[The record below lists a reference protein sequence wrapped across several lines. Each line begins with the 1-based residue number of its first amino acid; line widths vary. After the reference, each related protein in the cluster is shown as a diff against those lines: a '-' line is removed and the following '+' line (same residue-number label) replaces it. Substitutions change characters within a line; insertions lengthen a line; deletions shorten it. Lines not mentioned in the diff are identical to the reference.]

1 MQALDEEYLKVDMQ
15 YGGIDQRK
23 IFMFAREYLPK
34 IGYARR
40 IEIMTPLIPAL
51 SAGGKMSSSEKG
63 SKIDLADSEEE
74 VNKKIKNAFCPEG
87 IAENNGILAFV
98 KYVIMPLKLDSEKEF
113 IINRPEKF
121 GGDIKFKDYDSLE
134 KAAIA
139 GGFSQVLIQP
149 NTDPLLDTNET
160 HALHE
165 KLSARKKVTFYR
177 TTSLF
182 GKAKPD
188 GKKIL
193 CYSTDGISYSYGD
206 LVNAFRSQ
214 RKALVMDHSQ
224 MHEFEGIFYE
234 GTRTELP
241 RRPITNEAVAIYRTV
256 MTGVEY
262 GFCKFHIQHVST
274 KPALELI
281 SFLKK
286 TFQLTCEVTPH
297 HLLLSNESIDTVNKK
312 VNPPLTSAVLYPIS
326 FKVNTSSSEPAVSFR
341 ESARSSSMETS
352 MPESILTL
360 CRSPCSKSISPFS
373 PRSVI
378 CETSFPTP
386 ASFAISSMTSPST
399 IVESISNTTRR
410 FERLK

>member
-1 MQALDEEYLKVDMQ
+1 MRVY
-15 YGGIDQRK
+15 
-23 IFMFAREYLPK
+23 
-34 IGYARR
+34 
-40 IEIMTPLIPAL
+40 
-51 SAGGKMSSSEKG
+51 
-63 SKIDLADSEEE
+63 
-74 VNKKIKNAFCPEG
+74 N
-87 IAENNGILAFV
+87 
-98 KYVIMPLKLDSEKEF
+98 PLKNSWSYE
-113 IINRPEKF
+113 
-121 GGDIKFKDYDSLE
+121 DIKLPLRTHSENLVVVPSFFDMHTHVRLNGGEDYDSLE

-149 NTDPLLDTNET
+149 NTDPLLDTSET

-193 CYSTDGISYSYGD
+193 CYSTDGISYSYRD

-297 HLLLSNESIDTVNKK
+297 HLLLSNELIDTVNKK
-312 VNPPLTSAVLYPIS
+312 VNPPLADVKTIESLRDAVKNGVIDVLATDHAPHFTKDQDMKFAAFGTSNIEIAFSAFFTALQDLPLVVEKLSITPRKILNIPYTFDSENFVVLDLNHE
-326 FKVNTSSSEPAVSFR
+326 FEV
-341 ESARSSSMETS
+341 RSKDFFSKGKNCAMEGMKLKGRVLGTKLHGKLVYWDG
-352 MPESILTL
+352 EFL
-360 CRSPCSKSISPFS
+360 C
-373 PRSVI
+373 
-378 CETSFPTP
+378 
-386 ASFAISSMTSPST
+386 
-399 IVESISNTTRR
+399 
-410 FERLK
+410 